1 MAKKGK
7 KVDRASGSAGADRAG
22 RWTVRGVAAGL
33 QKAAGDA
40 ARARDLTLGQWL
52 TEVVEDALG
61 GAARGRRRP
70 RPRGGARR
78 SSVGSTGS
86 SGRCST
92 GRTRR
97 RTGRPPRGA
106 GRRPAAGSRHP

>member
-61 GAARGRRRP
+61 GA
-70 RPRGGARR
+70 GARP
-78 SSVGSTGS
+78 SAAAGWSEAIE
-86 SGRCST
+86 
-92 GRTRR
+92 RR
-97 RTGRPPRGA
+97 LDRLERAVFDRQDAPADRPTAEPA
-106 GRRPAAGSRHP
+106 PAA